1 MITGLLWLVPILL
14 DAGNIIFFA
23 AGVPQLWAT
32 WKNRNHPERLRGLST
47 KMLIGYITSF
57 IFFGAIGLITDGY
70 FTFVLNIINIIFFL
84 LQVYWKRRG
93 K

>member
-1 MITGLLWLVPILL
+1 MIEELIWLIPWLL
-14 DAGNIIFFA
+14 DGGNIIFFV
-23 AGVPQLWAT
+23 AGLPQLKRT
-32 WKNRNHPERLRGLST
+32 WDNRNYPERLQGLST
-47 KMLIGYITSF
+47 KMLVGYVISF
-57 IFFGAIGLITDGY
+57 ILFGFAGLITDGY